1 MMIERWEEHHRETI
15 EQMVRHLDLPE
26 EIVPLAFE
34 IWRASR
40 RHAARTPKSLIV
52 DVVYM
57 LAHMTGNRR
66 SITEMRNAALSV
78 IQRRTKP
85 FNQDRRKNSVSWI
98 ETEWARDIVLANIP
112 NEQLFEDFLNR

>member
-1 MMIERWEEHHRETI
+1 MIERWEDHHKETI
-15 EQMVRHLDLPE
+15 EQLVQRLDLPE
-26 EIVPLAFE
+26 ELVPIAFA
-34 IWRASR
+34 IWKASR
-40 RHAARTPKSLIV
+40 LRAARTPKSLIV

-66 SITEMRNAALSV
+66 SITDMRDAALVV

-85 FNQDRRKNSVSWI
+85 FNQDRRKSEVIWI

-112 NEQLFEDFLNR
+112 DEQSFEDFLNR

>member
-1 MMIERWEEHHRETI
+1 MIERWEEHHRETI
-15 EQMVRHLDLPE
+15 EQMVSHLDLPE
-26 EIVPLAFE
+26 EIVPIAFA
-34 IWRASR
+34 IWKASR
-40 RHAARTPKSLIV
+40 RYAARTPKSLIV

-66 SITEMRNAALSV
+66 SITDMRDAALSV

-85 FNQDRRKNSVSWI
+85 FNQDRRKASVSWI